1 MKKHC
6 PNCDHP
12 ISNER
17 VTKAINNNDFI
28 HCKPCG
34 AILKTGGT
42 YLFTKKAWPDWLG
55 LILLYL
61 GFHFI
66 KVSALLGGTA
76 ISVGAGLYLF
86 GLYRFLKSTDLKIVA
101 YADPDP
107 DNVFTGGTKAEPV
120 SYEDE
125 VMAYK
130 EQFKLWSPARLEEVL
145 RIKKWSKAAKQAAKE
160 LLGE

>member
-42 YLFTKKAWPDWLG
+42 YEK
-55 LILLYL
+55 
-61 GFHFI
+61 
-66 KVSALLGGTA
+66 
-76 ISVGAGLYLF
+76 
-86 GLYRFLKSTDLKIVA
+86 TD
-101 YADPDP
+101 
-107 DNVFTGGTKAEPV
+107 G
-120 SYEDE
+120 
-125 VMAYK
+125 
-130 EQFKLWSPARLEEVL
+130 
-145 RIKKWSKAAKQAAKE
+145 
-160 LLGE
+160 